1 MKIIFLS
8 VQLALGL
15 HQVITLVDQLIEY
28 IVSKIQ

>member
-8 VQLALGL
+8 VQLALSL
-15 HQVITLVDQLIEY
+15 HQVITLIDQVIEY